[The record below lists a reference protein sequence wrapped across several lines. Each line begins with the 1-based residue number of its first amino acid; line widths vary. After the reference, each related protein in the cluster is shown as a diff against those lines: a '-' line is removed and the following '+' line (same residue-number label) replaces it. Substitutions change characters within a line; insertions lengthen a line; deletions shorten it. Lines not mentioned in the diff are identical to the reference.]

1 MARVT
6 NKQASKKRRKKIL
19 KNAKGFRGSRKL
31 YRNAK
36 EAVRKGW
43 QYSYRDRKNK
53 KRNFRKLWITRIN
66 AAARQHDLSYSRF
79 IHALKQLNIDLN
91 RKTLAE
97 LAVNNPETFTKIVNA
112 AKKQLGK
119 K

>member
-6 NKQASKKRRKKIL
+6 NKPASRKRRKKLL
-19 KNAKGFRGSRKL
+19 KHAKGFRGSRKL

-36 EAVRKGW
+36 EAIRKGR

-66 AAARQHDLSYSRF
+66 AAVRQHDLSYSKF
-79 IHALKQLNIDLN
+79 IHGLKQMKVDLN

-97 LAVNNPETFTKIVNA
+97 LAVNNPETFAKIVNA
-112 AKKQLGK
+112 AKKKLGK

>member
-6 NKQASKKRRKKIL
+6 NKPASRKRRKKIL

-43 QYSYRDRKNK
+43 QYSYRDRKTR

-66 AAARQHDLSYSRF
+66 AAVREHDLSYSRF
-79 IHALKQLNIDLN
+79 IHGLKQLDIELN

-97 LAVNNPETFTKIVNA
+97 LAVNNPETFAKIVNA
-112 AKKQLGK
+112 TKEKLGK